1 MQLLN
6 LQGGEKNSII
16 MWKNDSCYCIH
27 YLEIY
32 GLPGRRCVS
41 EEVLYCLQNQSIS
54 LKDTSVLS
62 SSSLVKPYFIFCQ
75 PVRRKKEA

>member
-54 LKDTSVLS
+54 LKDTCPDGRQIYGTIHIRSVS
-62 SSSLVKPYFIFCQ
+62 
-75 PVRRKKEA
+75 

>member
-1 MQLLN
+1 MQSLN

-54 LKDTSVLS
+54 LKDTSPDGRQIYGTIHIRSVS
-62 SSSLVKPYFIFCQ
+62 
-75 PVRRKKEA
+75 